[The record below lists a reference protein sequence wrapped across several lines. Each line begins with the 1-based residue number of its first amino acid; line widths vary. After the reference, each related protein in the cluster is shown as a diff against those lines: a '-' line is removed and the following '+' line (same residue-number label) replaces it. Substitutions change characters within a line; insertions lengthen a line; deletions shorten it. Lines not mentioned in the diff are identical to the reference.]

1 MMLIL
6 LHLMM
11 TNILIEVKPGRVV
24 AEVGRQV
31 GVLVDVDV
39 EKRAVGIVVA
49 AVLHFSGSVQRPES
63 VTSRVFSIGVE
74 ETANFVKKCLV
85 C

>member
-1 MMLIL
+1 MLIL

-39 EKRAVGIVVA
+39 EERAVGIVVA
-49 AVLHFSGSVQRPES
+49 AFFHIPDPYKDRNP
-63 VTSRVFSIGVE
+63 
-74 ETANFVKKCLV
+74 
-85 C
+85 